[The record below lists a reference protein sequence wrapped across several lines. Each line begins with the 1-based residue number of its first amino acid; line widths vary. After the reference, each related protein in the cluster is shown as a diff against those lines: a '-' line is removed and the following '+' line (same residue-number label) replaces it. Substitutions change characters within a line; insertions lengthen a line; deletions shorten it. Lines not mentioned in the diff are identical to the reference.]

1 MDRNRLIEKQ
11 LRQIGRQTMKQT
23 DNRNDKPANESSGS
37 NKAQNGSGYK
47 KEKERIITELMKAE
61 IPEMNRGGIGE
72 FIISQLGFIR
82 KSTWLLQGAWL
93 LILFVMMQKAYSNK
107 SLESIYAMLS
117 IMTPVL
123 VILTV
128 EEVSRVYQRS
138 MLEIEYATK
147 YSLQKVVLLRLTILG
162 SADVIFLTAA
172 FFIFGQYRDL
182 SVIRM
187 IIYGFTPFLFMCL
200 GCLKLM
206 KNYSGDKLK
215 SFSIVLAVIIGAVLQ
230 LGRLQPLNI
239 YAYEK
244 MHLWV
249 FLMIGAAVILL
260 TEIRRLNRWLQCF
273 EQMEAL

>member
-1 MDRNRLIEKQ
+1 M
-11 LRQIGRQTMKQT
+11 
-23 DNRNDKPANESSGS
+23 
-37 NKAQNGSGYK
+37 
-47 KEKERIITELMKAE
+47 
-61 IPEMNRGGIGE
+61 
-72 FIISQLGFIR
+72 
-82 KSTWLLQGAWL
+82 
-93 LILFVMMQKAYSNK
+93 
-107 SLESIYAMLS
+107 
-117 IMTPVL
+117 
-123 VILTV
+123 

-172 FFIFGQYRDL
+172 FFIFGQYREL
-182 SVIRM
+182 SLIRM

-230 LGRLQPLNI
+230 LGRFQPLNI
-239 YAYEK
+239 YTYEK